1 MSGDAVTKRRD
12 DPKELGASLQQ
23 VVGGLGA
30 RSVMLDLHG
39 RWPEVVGDAV
49 AEHCRPRRL
58 EGTHL
63 SVEVDHPG
71 WATEL
76 RYLEGQILQR
86 LTEVLPETAVESM
99 SVVVARPGR

>member
-1 MSGDAVTKRRD
+1 MSRHDGMKAF
-12 DPKELGASLQQ
+12 GASLER

-30 RSVMLDLHG
+30 RSAMLDLHG
-39 RWPEVVGDAV
+39 RWPEVVGEAI

-71 WATEL
+71 WASEI
-76 RYLEGQILQR
+76 RYLEVQILAR
-86 LTEVLPETAVESM
+86 LAEVLPDTTVDSL
-99 SVVVARPGR
+99 SIVVARPRT

>member
-1 MSGDAVTKRRD
+1 MKSPDGIKSF
-12 DPKELGASLQQ
+12 GASLQR

-39 RWPEVVGDAV
+39 QWAEVVGEAI

-63 SVEVDHPG
+63 SIEVDHPG
-71 WATEL
+71 WATEI
-76 RYLEGQILQR
+76 RYLEGRILTR
-86 LTEVLPETAVESM
+86 LSEVLPETTVESL
-99 SVVVARPGR
+99 SVVVARPAR